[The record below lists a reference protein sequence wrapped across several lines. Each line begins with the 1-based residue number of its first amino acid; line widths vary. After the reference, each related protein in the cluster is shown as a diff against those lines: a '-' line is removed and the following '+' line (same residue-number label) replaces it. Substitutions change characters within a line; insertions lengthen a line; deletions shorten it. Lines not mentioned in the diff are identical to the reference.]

1 MAIRS
6 GDTGGA
12 GAGPLSAQEPIRP
25 RAIRRLP
32 RRGLLAAALTGA
44 GCLGA
49 GATPPEGSAG
59 VALPPVRLDG
69 PLDSLGGF
77 EISPQRLGATNLS
90 GVHLDEDLVATMVD
104 DRGRWAQARILL
116 RDGIAH
122 ALLPLAAGPL
132 RDGAGRPLP
141 RGYAAD
147 AEAITRLPD
156 GTWLVAFERWHRIR
170 AYARLDGPGRYVA
183 APPGL
188 DAAPRNAGLESLA
201 LLADG
206 RLLAITEGLAPAGRP
221 ALRRGWIGRPGA
233 WVPIAWRGAAPF
245 EPVDAAGL
253 PDGGALVLERRFSL
267 LGGFA
272 ARLLRVAPGAIAA
285 LGREGVLEGEEI
297 LRLDGRVLPAENWEG
312 VGVTRH
318 EGRVIVALVS
328 DDNESALQ
336 RSLMLL
342 FELRG

>member
-1 MAIRS
+1 MAGTRTGARGRS
-6 GDTGGA
+6 
-12 GAGPLSAQEPIRP
+12 AGPAPQAEGTGRV
-25 RAIRRLP
+25 R
-32 RRGLLAAALTGA
+32 RRGLLALALAGS

-49 GATPPEGSAG
+49 RATPPEGSAG
-59 VALPPVRLDG
+59 IALPPVPLGG
-69 PLDSLGGF
+69 PLASLGGF
-77 EISPQRLGATNLS
+77 EISPQRLGAANLS
-90 GVHLDEDLVATMVD
+90 GIHLDETLIATMVD

-116 RDGIAH
+116 RDGVADR
-122 ALLPLAAGPL
+122 LRPLGSGRL

-141 RGYAAD
+141 RGYASD
-147 AEAITRLPD
+147 AEAIARLPD
-156 GTWLVAFERWHRIR
+156 GTWLVAYERWHRIR
-170 AYARLDGPGRYVA
+170 AHARLDGPGRYVA

-188 DAAPRNAGLESLA
+188 DAAPPNAGLESLA

-206 RLLAITEGLAPAGRP
+206 RLLAITEGLAPPGRP
-221 ALRRGWIGRPGA
+221 GLRRGWIGRPGA
-233 WVPIAWRGAAPF
+233 WLPIAWRGAPPF

-272 ARLLRVAPGAIAA
+272 ARLLRVAPAAIAA

-297 LRLDGRVLPAENWEG
+297 LRLDGRALPAENWEG
-312 VGVTRH
+312 VAVTRH
-318 EGRVIVALVS
+318 EGRAVVALVS